1 MKSGLVPVCLV
12 VAFVL
17 GFACRDLRAQ
27 AEPPG
32 KGEPTASPQAS
43 ADAQQSHPETD
54 SAATPAPAGSGADA
68 PEGSWRHTAPW
79 RTGRNNLLH
88 ALVLIPEME
97 GAETLPARRAE
108 IGVGFLYAKG
118 DLSRTS
124 GSWRMNYETTR
135 LEAYAE
141 LAYGISE
148 ALQVSVRQNYAGLRQ
163 DGGSPAHN
171 LALVGDGKVYADPGS
186 RGGAPAAAEIGL
198 KYRFLSGM
206 DQISG
211 VAAFAQVKVSE
222 ADKKDFIDSRGTD
235 AAIGLG
241 FTKRLSST
249 FTLTGS
255 LAGAF
260 PGEEHQFGHDLNPS
274 PVLAYGAGILCTPHE
289 RWAVGLQLEGNTNAF
304 PRVQSARGAPLT
316 IGLGVRYAVPRV
328 ALEVFLGAG
337 LNQES
342 SEQVGSAAV
351 RLSF

>member
-1 MKSGLVPVCLV
+1 MKSGLAPALLAVLFV
-12 VAFVL
+12 V
-17 GFACRDLRAQ
+17 GFSHRDLAAQ
-27 AEPPG
+27 AEPGG
-32 KGEPTASPQAS
+32 KG
-43 ADAQQSHPETD
+43 D
-54 SAATPAPAGSGADA
+54 SAAPGDAQPAPLAEDSAAATPSPADK
-68 PEGSWRHTAPW
+68 PEGSWRHLAPW

-97 GAETLPARRAE
+97 GAETLPAGRAE
-108 IGVGFLYAKG
+108 VGVGFLYAKG

-135 LEAYAE
+135 LEGYAE
-141 LAYGISE
+141 LTYGIAE

-198 KYRFLSGM
+198 KYRFLTGE
-206 DQISG
+206 DQVSG

-222 ADKKDFIDSRGTD
+222 ADKKDFIDSRGAD
-235 AAIGLG
+235 AALGLG
-241 FTKRLSST
+241 FTKRLSNT

-260 PGEEHQFGHDLNPS
+260 PGEEHQFGHDLNPR
-274 PVLAYGAGILCTPHE
+274 PMLVYGAGILCTPHD

-351 RLSF
+351 RISF